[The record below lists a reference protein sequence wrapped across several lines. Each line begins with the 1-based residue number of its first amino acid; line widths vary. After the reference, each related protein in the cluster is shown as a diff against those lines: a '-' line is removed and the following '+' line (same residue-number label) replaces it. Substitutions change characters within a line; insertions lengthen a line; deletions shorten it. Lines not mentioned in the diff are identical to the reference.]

1 MAKLRKFVAYRRLKR
16 PYTRRSKFR
25 NKNYIKVGGSH
36 KVISFVI
43 GDPAQKFTHKIDLV
57 SKEEINLRENA
68 IESARQTAN
77 KPLETKVGKGKYCL
91 RILVY
96 PHHVMRENPL
106 AAGAGADRMSTGMS
120 AAFGKPIG
128 FAARIKK
135 GQSVVSL
142 NINKENLEV
151 GKHALK
157 RASYK
162 FPGSYLINIAENK

>member
-1 MAKLRKFVAYRRLKR
+1 MAKLRKFCSYRRLKR

-25 NKNYIKVGGSH
+25 SKNYIKVGGSK

-43 GDPAQKFTHKIDLV
+43 GDPAQKFSHTLNLV
-57 SKEEINLRENA
+57 SKEELNLRENA

-77 KPLETKVGKGKYCL
+77 KPLEAKAGKGKYCL

-96 PHHVMRENPL
+96 PHHVLRENPL

-128 FAARIKK
+128 FAARVKK
-135 GQSVVSL
+135 GQSVISL
-142 NINKENLEV
+142 NIDKANLEV
-151 GKHALK
+151 GKNALK

-162 FPGSYLINIAENK
+162 FPGGYFVDVAENK